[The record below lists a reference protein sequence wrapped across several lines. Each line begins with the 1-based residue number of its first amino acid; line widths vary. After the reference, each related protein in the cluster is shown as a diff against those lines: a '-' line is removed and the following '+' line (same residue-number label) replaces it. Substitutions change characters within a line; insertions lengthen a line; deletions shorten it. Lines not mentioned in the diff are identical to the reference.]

1 MARIVA
7 YCDRCI
13 SARNGEQMTLTEWLN
28 IKNRTYEDLAEE
40 LGVSRQAVHK
50 WTQGGRVSPDLALK
64 LEKIS
69 NGDLS
74 YRDLTT
80 GSAA

>member
-1 MARIVA
+1 MFL
-7 YCDRCI
+7 CHCI
-13 SARNGEQMTLTEWLN
+13 TMTAHGEHMTLAEWLK

-40 LGVSRQAVHK
+40 LGVTRQAVHK

-69 NGDLS
+69 DGDLS

-80 GSAA
+80 GTAA

>member
-1 MARIVA
+1 
-7 YCDRCI
+7 
-13 SARNGEQMTLTEWLN
+13 MTLTEWLSM
-28 IKNRTYEDLAEE
+28 KDRTYEDLAEE
-40 LGVSRQAVHK
+40 LGVTRQAVHK